1 MTRTGPTISLLVTVA
16 ALLMLLAAPGWTKGM
31 VTYSFDDGLASVY
44 ADALPIL
51 KKHHQKATVGI
62 VYDRVLSGN
71 DDYLDVSQVMEMQ
84 NSGWEVAS
92 HGLTHK
98 RPTEIPQY
106 YYQESISGWEKD
118 DRHPGVYKASYP
130 YELIGQLWEDGIQL
144 QPVANLKEVAKKK
157 GSYFLDTLI
166 GAVHVHPY
174 ADEHPRRLDI
184 RSTSYQREMSDS
196 RRNLEELGFKV
207 TTYVTPYNYWTPEMR
222 EVCKYYYQQAA
233 NGGESAN
240 FKGKMDRYW
249 LKRYFIHTMGPAEEV
264 IRLLKKN
271 VIDKDGWLIF
281 CFHGIEDET
290 GWQPWSA
297 ENLEQLA
304 AWIDQE
310 GVKVVTIAEGVEIME
325 RGFLDSLF
333 D

>member
-1 MTRTGPTISLLVTVA
+1 MTRTGPTISLLLTVA

-62 VYDRVLSGN
+62 VYDRVISGS

-271 VIDKDGWLIF
+271 VIDQDGWLIF